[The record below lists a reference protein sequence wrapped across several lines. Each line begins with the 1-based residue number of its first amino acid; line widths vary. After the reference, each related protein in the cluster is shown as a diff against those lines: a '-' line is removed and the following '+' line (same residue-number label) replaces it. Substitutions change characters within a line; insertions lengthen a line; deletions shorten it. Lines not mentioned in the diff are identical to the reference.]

1 MKFLF
6 TKKKMLLSIFLVFIL
21 IIIAFLDVSQ
31 GSKLSFGKFLPDTLK
46 LFLKKTVLLPA
57 KMNNDLKVME
67 NDLKEMKGLNQ
78 TIKNTHSE
86 RSIINSLNNFNLS
99 LKKIKLNI
107 DGYVSANREKPFG
120 YIEFIDKKLILI
132 TSFGDIFIVPEKKLK
147 DNYDQKNY
155 FEIKLEN
162 PIFEKELDY
171 KKDFRLIKN
180 NLKKN
185 YLLDRNYEKNREDI
199 FWGNSYFD
207 RSPKS
212 ITDIKVANGYLYISF
227 IAEITDRCFI
237 VNVIRSKI
245 NNYTNEMI
253 FEDFFMPKTCTYT
266 ENILD
271 IRRSGGRINYLNNE
285 IFLTTGEYRVLQS
298 SQDDD
303 SLNGKIISI
312 NEFTKE
318 YRVLAKGLR
327 NAQGLALKD
336 NLLAVSDHGPYGG
349 DEVNLVRLEKKY
361 FNFGWP
367 VSSYGLHYNRKFRE
381 NAPLYKSHEKYGFVE
396 PLDFF
401 MPGVGPSE
409 VLFDTD
415 NFFNLEK
422 KKDHD
427 ILLLFTLGDKEHYYE
442 GDNSIHAF
450 LYDKNSLKKTGH
462 KVIYVGH
469 RIRDAKITKDKI
481 YLILDDFGLGLIE
494 KTSF

>member
-1 MKFLF
+1 M
-6 TKKKMLLSIFLVFIL
+6 SL
-21 IIIAFLDVSQ
+21 IIIAILDVSL
-31 GSKLSFGKFLPDTLK
+31 GSKLSLGKFLPDRLK
-46 LFLKKTVLLPA
+46 VFLKDTVLLPGA
-57 KMNNDLKVME
+57 IVNDMNEMERDL
-67 NDLKEMKGLNQ
+67 NEMKGINE

-86 RSIINSLNNFNLS
+86 RSVINSLNNFNLS

-107 DGYVSANREKPFG
+107 DGYKSGKREKPFG
-120 YIEFIDKKLILI
+120 YIELIDKNLILV
-132 TSFGDIFIVPEKKLK
+132 TSFGDIFQVPQEKLK

-155 FEIKLEN
+155 HEVKLEN
-162 PIFEKELDY
+162 PIFEKELNY
-171 KKDFRLIKN
+171 KKDFKLIKN
-180 NLKKN
+180 NLKKS
-185 YLLDRNYEKNREDI
+185 YLLDRDYEKNKEDI

-212 ITDIKVANGYLYISF
+212 ITDIKFANGYLYISF

-245 NNYTNEMI
+245 DNYTNEMT

-381 NAPLYKSHEKYGFVE
+381 DAPLYKSHEKYGFVE
-396 PLDFF
+396 PLYFF

-409 VLFDTD
+409 VLFDTY
-415 NFFNLEK
+415 NFFDLEK
-422 KKDHD
+422 KKNHE
-427 ILLLFTLGDKEHYYE
+427 ILLLFTMGNKENYYE

-450 LYDKNSLKKTGH
+450 MYDKNSLKKTNH
-462 KVIYVGH
+462 KVIHVGN